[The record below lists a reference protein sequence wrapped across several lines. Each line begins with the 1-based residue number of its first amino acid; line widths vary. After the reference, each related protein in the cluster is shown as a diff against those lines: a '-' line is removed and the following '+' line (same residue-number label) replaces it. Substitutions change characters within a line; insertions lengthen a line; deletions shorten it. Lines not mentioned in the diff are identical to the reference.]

1 MWKNINLEKCIA
13 RINDLKH
20 EDTEGAPAMRPSV
33 TISRMAGAGGR
44 TVASKL
50 ADYLQP
56 YAPYGRQWTIFD
68 RNLIAQVLE
77 DGHLSRQLADCYPEA
92 SQPLLRELLLKLGR
106 SNPSVSTVV
115 KQSVETIW
123 KLAKGGYVILV
134 GRAANVI
141 TAGQENVF
149 HVRLEGSR
157 EKRIARLETVYDF
170 DLQTAV
176 EYLKSQDAAKKLY
189 LADYFGRDIDDPL
202 LYDMIV
208 NTDEISF
215 EQVAM
220 LIALAVIR
228 RFDLEAQAKAAWA

>member
-20 EDTEGAPAMRPSV
+20 EDPADALTVRPAV

-44 TVASKL
+44 TVASEL
-50 ADYLQP
+50 ADYLEP
-56 YAPYGRQWTIFD
+56 YAPYGSHWTIFD
-68 RNLIAQVLE
+68 RNLIEKVLE
-77 DGHLSRQLADCYPEA
+77 DGHLSRQLADSFPES
-92 SQPLLRELLLKLGR
+92 SQPLLGDLLSKLR
-106 SNPSVSTVV
+106 HTNSAVSTVV

-123 KLAKGGYVILV
+123 KLAMGGYVILV

-141 TAGQENVF
+141 TAGQQNVF

-170 DLQTAV
+170 DRAAAV
-176 EYLKSQDAAKKLY
+176 EYLKTQDAAKRLY

-202 LYDMIV
+202 LYDITI
-208 NTDEISF
+208 NTDEIPF
-215 EQVAM
+215 ERVAI
-220 LIALAVIR
+220 LIALAVAR
-228 RFDLEAQAKAAWA
+228 RFDLTAQAKAAWA